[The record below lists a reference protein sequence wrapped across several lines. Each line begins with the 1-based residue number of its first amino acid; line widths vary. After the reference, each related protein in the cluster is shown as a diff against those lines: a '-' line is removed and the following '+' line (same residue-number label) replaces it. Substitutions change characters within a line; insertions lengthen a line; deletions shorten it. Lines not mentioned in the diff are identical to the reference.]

1 MAAGERTCAK
11 SLTQSVDLGRSLGA
25 VAAAAMGARASKRA
39 RVSRAFRM
47 GRNLAGDLITV
58 A

>member
-1 MAAGERTCAK
+1 
-11 SLTQSVDLGRSLGA
+11 LGRSLGA